1 MDVAHSFFFFSNII
15 FKFLNIYLSVP
26 GLSCNTQDL

>member
-1 MDVAHSFFFFSNII
+1 MDVAHSFFFSNMT
-15 FKFLNIYLSVP
+15 FKFLDIYLAVP